1 MFKDWDEVPEYL
13 KPKIA
18 RLVEIGW
25 VHGYPDGTIRI
36 HETITMERFI
46 NFMDKVLERFE
57 EAADYDREQLTKR
70 VANFIVGIQ
79 SAAGTG
85 AGVVIGPGKVLTCAH
100 VVEGVSQA
108 SVRWTSPYADHSL
121 PRMWTGPWPVTKRN
135 SSTDLALIEVGVNTM
150 GASELAEELVSPQFS
165 EVDKAN
171 FGKSLYTQG
180 SPLGHHGKLTRGLYS
195 GHTFNYGGIHLLTT
209 IPSNPG
215 NSGGPVFDLS
225 GRLVGIVTAKPL
237 LRARADNE
245 VWVPADDMSLLV
257 PPIAIK
263 QFLTS

>member
-13 KPKIA
+13 RPKVT

-25 VHGYPDGTIRI
+25 LHGYPDGTLRI
-36 HETITMERFI
+36 GETITMERFI

-57 EAADYDREQLTKR
+57 EASDYDREQLAKR

-85 AGVVIGPGKVLTCAH
+85 AGVVIGPGKILTCAH

-108 SVRWTSPYADHSL
+108 SVMWTSPYADPSL
-121 PRMWTGPWPVTKRN
+121 PRTLSGPWPVTKRN
-135 SSTDLALIEVGVNTM
+135 GNTDLALIEVGVNTI
-150 GASELAEELVSPQFS
+150 GAAELAEDMATADFS
-165 EVDKAN
+165 KVDAAY

-180 SPLGHHGKLTRGLYS
+180 SPLGNHGKLTRGLYS
-195 GHTFNYGGIHLLTT
+195 GHTFKYRGIHLLTT

-215 NSGGPVFDLS
+215 NSGGPVFDL
-225 GRLVGIVTAKPL
+225 GARLVGIITAKPL
-237 LRARADNE
+237 LNADP
-245 VWVPADDMSLLV
+245 VQVPADDMSLLV

-263 QFLTS
+263 NFLTEQ